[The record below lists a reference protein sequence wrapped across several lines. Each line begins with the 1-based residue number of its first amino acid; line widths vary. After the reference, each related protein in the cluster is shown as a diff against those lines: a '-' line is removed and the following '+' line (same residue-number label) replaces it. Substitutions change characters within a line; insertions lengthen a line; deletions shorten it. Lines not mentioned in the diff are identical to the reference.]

1 MDKPTIL
8 SAKPYFKTFKTNENK
23 SLINNSFTTSY
34 KPKYVFESSLSPSK
48 QTRSLYN
55 RLDNAQKRIEHIEND
70 QKSVKRLLNS
80 LRGNLDET
88 ISEESIY
95 VIEKLKTSNYL
106 SKELKDESFFM
117 EIPSKEMSNE
127 NSFRIEILKEI
138 LMKMNMFK
146 KTYSCKNNLERVF
159 KHITNR
165 IEKNNGFYFDF
176 INENNNTHLKIFV
189 QILYD
194 VIENFILNY
203 SKLAES
209 QEIQRTSYEQKIKE
223 LNAIIFDKILLLEN
237 IQNNKNITH
246 QTLNFYRKAIEEM
259 IIHIENNSSNSIN
272 QNPLLEKLK
281 ILLKD
286 SNSLNSLEQL
296 QDEYKSVDYMS
307 LEAYKEDFVESKK
320 ASPNK
325 LNTETQEQ
333 ISCLQNEIIK
343 YKDILI
349 EKEKRIEEN
358 QELKKLYL
366 DYKRKFELKE
376 KEVLEL
382 QRKLE
387 DTRKEIADLSK
398 DLLQNSKE
406 KENLLHKINEENM
419 DLSKIIDELNQ
430 KNEKLL
436 QENALLEKKFE
447 DQLIIFKQDLQLL
460 KKIIIF
466 F

>member
-1 MDKPTIL
+1 MDKPTLL
-8 SAKPYFKTFKTNENK
+8 STTKPYFKTFKTNDNK
-23 SLINNSFTTSY
+23 SLINHSFTTSY
-34 KPKYVFESSLSPSK
+34 KPKYVFESTLSPSK

-80 LRGNLDET
+80 LRGNFDET

-95 VIEKLKTSNYL
+95 VIEKLKVSNQL
-106 SKELKDESFFM
+106 SKDSKDESFLM
-117 EIPSKEMSNE
+117 EIPSKEISNE

-146 KTYSCKNNLERVF
+146 KTYSCKNNLERIL

-165 IEKNNGFYFDF
+165 IEKNNGLYFDF
-176 INENNNTHLKIFV
+176 INENNNIHLKIFV

-194 VIENFILNY
+194 VIENFMLNY
-203 SKLAES
+203 SKLNGA
-209 QEIQRTSYEQKIKE
+209 QETQRNSYEQKIKE
-223 LNAIIFDKILLLEN
+223 LNAIIFDKIILLEN

-259 IIHIENNSSNSIN
+259 IIHIENSSSNNNS

-286 SNSLNSLEQL
+286 SNSLEQL
-296 QDEYKSVDYMS
+296 QDEYKSVDYTS

-320 ASPNK
+320 GSPNK
-325 LNTETQEQ
+325 INAETQEQ
-333 ISCLQNEIIK
+333 ISCLQSEIMK
-343 YKDILI
+343 YKDLLI

-358 QELKKLYL
+358 QELKKLYV
-366 DYKRKFELKE
+366 DYKRKYELKE

-382 QRKLE
+382 QKKLE

-398 DLLQNSKE
+398 DLMQNSKE
-406 KENLLHKINEENM
+406 KENFLHKINEENVQ
-419 DLSKIIDELNQ
+419 LSKIIDELSQ

-447 DQLIIFKQDLQLL
+447 DQLIVFKQDLQ
-460 KKIIIF
+460 
-466 F
+466 